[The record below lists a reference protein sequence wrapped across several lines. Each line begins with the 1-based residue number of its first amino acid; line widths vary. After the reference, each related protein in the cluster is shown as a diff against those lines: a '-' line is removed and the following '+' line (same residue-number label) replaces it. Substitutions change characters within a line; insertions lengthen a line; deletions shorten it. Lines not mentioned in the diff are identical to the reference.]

1 MTMLNVQVPL
11 LDREA
16 GVLPSVPSV
25 PQTTRESEE
34 RVPKT
39 LSTDA
44 AFSEAEAESGQAEPD
59 VPVPRAASREGY
71 YQHQYTDNFSNW
83 YYARHGF

>member
-1 MTMLNVQVPL
+1 MF
-11 LDREA
+11 
-16 GVLPSVPSV
+16 PSVPSV
-25 PQTTRESEE
+25 PQTTGDQFQPSEE

-44 AFSEAEAESGQAEPD
+44 AFSEAEGESGQAEPD